1 MADRVSKQTRS
12 FIMSRIKSK
21 NTLPELTVRKYLFS
35 LGYRYRLH
43 LRTLPGSPDIVLP
56 KYRTAIQVRGCFW
69 HSHSCMKGKVPGNN
83 RKYWQKKLSSNK
95 ERDKDNDTRLKKMG
109 WDVVTLWEC
118 AVMDKV
124 KIRSR
129 MNHLQRKLK
138 GKRDEL

>member
-1 MADRVSKQTRS
+1 MADRVSNQTRS
-12 FIMSRIKSK
+12 FIMSRIRSK
-21 NTLPELTVRKYLFS
+21 DTLPELAVRKYLFS

-69 HSHSCMKGKVPGNN
+69 HSHSCMKGKVPENN
-83 RKYWQKKLSSNK
+83 RKYWQKKLSRNR
-95 ERDKDNDTRLKKMG
+95 ERDKDNDTRLKKIG

-129 MNHLQRKLK
+129 MNQLQRKLK
-138 GKRDEL
+138 GKRDES

>member
-12 FIMSRIKSK
+12 FIMSRIRSK
-21 NTLPELTVRKYLFS
+21 DTLPELAVRKYLFS

-43 LRTLPGSPDIVLP
+43 LRTLPGSPDMVLP
-56 KYRTAIQVRGCFW
+56 KYRVAIQVRGCFW
-69 HSHSCMKGKVPGNN
+69 HSHSCMKGKVPENN
-83 RKYWQKKLSSNK
+83 RKYWQKKLSRNR
-95 ERDKDNDTRLKKMG
+95 ERDKDNDTRLKKIG

-129 MNHLQRKLK
+129 MNQLQRKLK

>member
-21 NTLPELTVRKYLFS
+21 NTLPELAVRKYLFS

-69 HSHSCMKGKVPGNN
+69 HSHSCMKGKLPGNN
-83 RKYWQKKLSSNK
+83 RKYWQKKLSRNK

-109 WDVVTLWEC
+109 WDVVTLWGC

-129 MNHLQRKLK
+129 MNKLQRKLK

>member
-21 NTLPELTVRKYLFS
+21 NTLPELAVRKYLFS

-56 KYRTAIQVRGCFW
+56 KYRVAIQVRGCFW

-83 RKYWQKKLSSNK
+83 RKYWQKKLSRNK

-129 MNHLQRKLK
+129 MNQLQRKLK
-138 GKRDEL
+138 GKRDES

>member
-21 NTLPELTVRKYLFS
+21 DTLPELAVRKHLFK

-43 LRTLPGSPDIVLP
+43 TSALPGSPDIVLP

-83 RKYWQKKLSSNK
+83 RKYWQKKLDRNR
-95 ERDKDNDTRLKKMG
+95 ERDNYNDSKLKKMG
-109 WDVVTLWEC
+109 WKVVTLWEC
-118 AVMDKV
+118 VVMDKV

>member
-21 NTLPELTVRKYLFS
+21 NTLPELAVRKYLFS

-56 KYRTAIQVRGCFW
+56 KYRVAIQVRGCFW

-83 RKYWQKKLSSNK
+83 RKYWQKKLSRNR
-95 ERDKDNDTRLKKMG
+95 ERDKDNDARLKKMG

-129 MNHLQRKLK
+129 MNQLQRKLK
-138 GKRDEL
+138 GKRDET

>member
-1 MADRVSKQTRS
+1 MADRVSNQTRS
-12 FIMSRIKSK
+12 FIMSRIRSK
-21 NTLPELTVRKYLFS
+21 DTLPELAVRKYLFS

-43 LRTLPGSPDIVLP
+43 LRTLTGSPDIVLP

-69 HSHSCMKGKVPGNN
+69 HSHSCMKGKVPENN
-83 RKYWQKKLSSNK
+83 RKYWQKKLSRNR
-95 ERDKDNDTRLKKMG
+95 ERDKDNDTRLKKIG

-129 MNHLQRKLK
+129 MNQLQRKLK
-138 GKRDEL
+138 GKRDES